1 MANTIGIRTL
11 AAITT
16 AVPVRLMKRDLAFIV
31 EALLPVMDEPRLAM
45 IARNRGI
52 RSKEGESVGRLLAG
66 VLRKADESE
75 LGRVLVEIVILL
87 STRAQSDNGKVLRTA
102 AQTYKVDTDAIAIK
116 VKQEFAA
123 KAKAKKDSK
132 PVPKAKKAA

>member
-1 MANTIGIRTL
+1 
-11 AAITT
+11 
-16 AVPVRLMKRDLAFIV
+16 
-31 EALLPVMDEPRLAM
+31 MDEPRLAM
-45 IARNRGI
+45 IARNSGN

-87 STRAQSDNGKVLRTA
+87 STRSQSDNGKVLRTA
-102 AQTYKVDTDAIAIK
+102 AQTYKVDTDAIALK

-123 KAKAKKDSK
+123 KTKAKKEAK